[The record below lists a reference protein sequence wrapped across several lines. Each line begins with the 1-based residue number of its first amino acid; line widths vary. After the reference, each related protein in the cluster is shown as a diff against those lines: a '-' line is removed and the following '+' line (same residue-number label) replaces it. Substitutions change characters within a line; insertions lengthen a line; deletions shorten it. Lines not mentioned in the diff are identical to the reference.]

1 MALCDKKT
9 RHWYV
14 AQLIVR
20 CTLDIENI
28 QIIPIEAS
36 DPKNLIRDLKK
47 IFESEEA
54 ADAKSVVYFF
64 LSKHP
69 IPRLKS
75 ESKILY
81 IGKTINTLKQRW
93 LPNVEKL
100 NSKKSSVLRA
110 HYPLLRRTSGRLHPQ
125 RRSTSR
131 REGCIQ
137 KIHGNSFRVSTKIKS
152 RVAHLTMRSNHS
164 LRSLRL
170 TKEQKGTDLF
180 IAK

>member
-1 MALCDKKT
+1 M
-9 RHWYV
+9 
-14 AQLIVR
+14 
-20 CTLDIENI
+20 DIENI

-100 NSKKSSVLRA
+100 NSKKIE
-110 HYPLLRRTSGRLHPQ
+110 
-125 RRSTSR
+125 RSTSTLSTLTADFR
-131 REGCIQ
+131 SVTSAAQ
-137 KIHGNSFRVSTKIKS
+137 IHEPTRG
-152 RVAHLTMRSNHS
+152 LHS
-164 LRSLRL
+164 KNTWKL
-170 TKEQKGTDLF
+170 
-180 IAK
+180 I